1 MKKILIKR
9 EQSKLACFAER
20 EKSRTKF
27 KIKTFML
34 AVVALALT
42 APVFTACSS
51 DDDNTKENIISE
63 FSVND
68 QKVAAQKAKSKK
80 NTAVLLVAF
89 GSTWNNAFLAF
100 DKTITAYEQ
109 AFPEADVYISFS
121 SDICIN
127 RASVGEN
134 VDDNGNLVK
143 RDYYEP
149 RYLLHAIGAAKYS
162 KIYVQSLQV
171 IPGEEFAAVVAS
183 VKKFMNNGYIGDAHL
198 DDDYLAKLAEDEAIF
213 LGMPLLNNP
222 DVDVPEVAKQ
232 LNALYSSEAQQ
243 GVVAFM
249 GHGNPDTYD
258 TFKANVRYEQLEGEL
273 QKLSP
278 NYFVGTVDMPDNYK
292 QDVWARMQDKGINS
306 GKVCLHALMSIAGDH
321 AHNDMA
327 GGALEGQDEDEYW
340 DENDPESEDN
350 SWFEFFIHKGYTATV
365 PLSGKHPLGLLE
377 LPGVLNVWI
386 NHTKNA
392 EFLEDAY
399 HSMYPEE

>member
-1 MKKILIKR
+1 MMKQIK
-9 EQSKLACFAER
+9 SLVLA
-20 EKSRTKF
+20 
-27 KIKTFML
+27 
-34 AVVALALT
+34 AVAFALA
-42 APVFTACSS
+42 APVFTSCS
-51 DDDNTKENIISE
+51 DDDKNETVENIISE

-68 QKVAAQKAKSKK
+68 TMVAEQKAKSGKDV
-80 NTAVLLVAF
+80 AVLLVAF

-100 DKTITAYEQ
+100 DKTKAAYET
-109 AFPEADVYISFS
+109 AFPKADVYVCFS

-134 VDDNGNLVK
+134 VDDNGNIVK

-183 VKKFMNNGYIGDAHL
+183 VKKFMNNGYLASAHL
-198 DDDYLAKLAEDEAIF
+198 DDEYLAKLADNEAIF
-213 LGMPLLNNP
+213 LGMPLLNDP

-232 LNALYSSEAQQ
+232 LNTLYGSEAQQ

-258 TFKANVRYEQLEGEL
+258 TFKANVRYEQLEEEL
-273 QKLSP
+273 QKYSS

-292 QDVWARMQDKGINS
+292 QDVLARMQAQGINS
-306 GKVCLHALMSIAGDH
+306 GKVFLHALMSIAGDH

-327 GGALEGQDEDEYW
+327 GEGDDYW
-340 DENDPESEDN
+340 DASDEESEDN
-350 SWFEFFIHKGYTATV
+350 SWYEFFSHKGYDVSV
-365 PLSGKHPLGLLE
+365 PVTNKHPLGLLE
-377 LPGVLNVWI
+377 LSGIQNVWI

>member
-1 MKKILIKR
+1 MKKIKYFVL
-9 EQSKLACFAER
+9 SV
-20 EKSRTKF
+20 
-27 KIKTFML
+27 M
-34 AVVALALT
+34 ALALT
-42 APVFTACSS
+42 APVFTACGS
-51 DDDNTKENIISE
+51 DDDEKTEIIENIISE

-68 QKVAAQKAKSKK
+68 KMVAAQKAQSKK
-80 NTAVLLVAF
+80 NVAVLLVAF

-100 DKTITAYEQ
+100 DKTKAAYEA
-109 AFPEADVYISFS
+109 AFPNADVYVCFS

-134 VDDNGNLVK
+134 VDDNGNIVK

-198 DDDYLAKLAEDEAIF
+198 DDAYLAKLAENEAIF

-258 TFKANVRYEQLEGEL
+258 TFKANVRYEQLEEEL
-273 QKLSP
+273 QKFSP

-292 QDVWARMQDKGINS
+292 QDVLARMQAKGINS
-306 GKVCLHALMSIAGDH
+306 GKMYLHALMSIAGDH

-327 GGALEGQDEDEYW
+327 GEGEEYW
-340 DENDPESEDN
+340 RQMDPDSEEN
-350 SWFEFFIHKGYTATV
+350 SWYEFFSHKDYEVTV
-365 PLSGKHPLGLLE
+365 PVTNKHPLGLLE
-377 LPGVLNVWI
+377 LPGVLNVWVS
-386 NHTKNA
+386 HTKNA

>member
-27 KIKTFML
+27 KIKSFML

-51 DDDNTKENIISE
+51 DDDDNKTVENIISE

-68 QKVAAQKAKSKK
+68 KMVAEQKAKSGKDV
-80 NTAVLLVAF
+80 AVLLVAF

-100 DKTITAYEQ
+100 DKTIAAYEQ

-134 VDDNGNLVK
+134 VDDNGNIVK

-198 DDDYLAKLAEDEAIF
+198 DDDYLAKLAKDEAIF

-258 TFKANVRYEQLEGEL
+258 TFKANVRYEQLEEEL
-273 QKLSP
+273 QKLNS

-292 QDVWARMQDKGINS
+292 QDVWARMQDKGIKN
-306 GKVCLHALMSIAGDH
+306 GKVYLHALMSIAGDH

-327 GGALEGQDEDEYW
+327 GEGDEYW
-340 DENDPESEDN
+340 TPMAPESEDV
-350 SWFEFFIHKGYTATV
+350 SWFEFFSHMGYDAIV
-365 PLSGKHPLGLLE
+365 PVTNKHPLGLLE

>member
-20 EKSRTKF
+20 EESRTKF
-27 KIKTFML
+27 KIKSFLVATI
-34 AVVALALT
+34 ALAMV
-42 APVFTACSS
+42 APVFTACGS
-51 DDDNTKENIISE
+51 DDDDKKQEIIENIVSE

-68 QKVAAQKAKSKK
+68 KMVAEQKAKSKK
-80 NTAVLLVAF
+80 DVAVLLVAF

-100 DKTITAYEQ
+100 DKTKAAYEA
-109 AFPEADVYISFS
+109 AFPNADVYVCFS

-134 VDDNGNLVK
+134 VDDNGNIVK

-183 VKKFMNNGYIGDAHL
+183 GKKFMNNGYIGDAHL
-198 DDDYLAKLAEDEAIF
+198 DDAYLAKLAENEAIF

-258 TFKANVRYEQLEGEL
+258 TFKANVRYEQLEEEL
-273 QKLSP
+273 QKFSP

-292 QDVWARMQDKGINS
+292 QDVLARMQAKGINS
-306 GKVCLHALMSIAGDH
+306 GKMYLHALMSIAGDH

-327 GGALEGQDEDEYW
+327 GEGEEYW
-340 DENDPESEDN
+340 RQMDPDSEEN
-350 SWFEFFIHKGYTATV
+350 SWYEFFSHKDYEVTV
-365 PLSGKHPLGLLE
+365 PVTNKHPLGLLE
-377 LPGVLNVWI
+377 LPGVLNVWVS
-386 NHTKNA
+386 HTKNA

>member
-27 KIKTFML
+27 KIKTFVL

-68 QKVAAQKAKSKK
+68 QKVAEQKAKSKK

-100 DKTITAYEQ
+100 DKTIAAYEQ

-134 VDDNGNLVK
+134 VDDNGNIVK

-198 DDDYLAKLAEDEAIF
+198 DDDYLAKLAKDEAIF

-258 TFKANVRYEQLEGEL
+258 TFKANVRYEQLEEEL
-273 QKLSP
+273 QKLNS

-292 QDVWARMQDKGINS
+292 QDVWARMQDKGIKN
-306 GKVCLHALMSIAGDH
+306 GKVYLHALMSIAGDH

-327 GGALEGQDEDEYW
+327 GEGDEYW
-340 DENDPESEDN
+340 TPMAPESEDV
-350 SWFEFFIHKGYTATV
+350 SWFEFFSHMGYDAIV
-365 PLSGKHPLGLLE
+365 PVTNKHPLGLLE

-399 HSMYPEE
+399 HSMYPEEE

>member
-1 MKKILIKR
+1 MKKIMIKR
-9 EQSKLACFAER
+9 EGSKLACFAER

-27 KIKTFML
+27 KIKTFVL

-68 QKVAAQKAKSKK
+68 QKVAAQKAKSGK

-100 DKTITAYEQ
+100 DKTIAAYEQ

-134 VDDNGNLVK
+134 VDDNGNIVK

-198 DDDYLAKLAEDEAIF
+198 DDDYLAKLAKDEAIF

-258 TFKANVRYEQLEGEL
+258 TFKANVRYEQLEEEL
-273 QKLSP
+273 QKLNS

-292 QDVWARMQDKGINS
+292 QDVWARMQDKGIKN
-306 GKVCLHALMSIAGDH
+306 GKVYLHALMSIAGDH

-327 GGALEGQDEDEYW
+327 GEGDEYW
-340 DENDPESEDN
+340 TPMAPESEDV
-350 SWFEFFIHKGYTATV
+350 SWFEFFSHMGYDAIV
-365 PLSGKHPLGLLE
+365 PVTNKHPLGLLE

-399 HSMYPEE
+399 HSMYPEEE

>member
-1 MKKILIKR
+1 MR
-9 EQSKLACFAER
+9 
-20 EKSRTKF
+20 
-27 KIKTFML
+27 KIKYFVLSVM
-34 AVVALALT
+34 ALALT
-42 APVFTACSS
+42 APVFTACGS
-51 DDDNTKENIISE
+51 DDDEKTEIVENIISE

-68 QKVAAQKAKSKK
+68 KMVAAQKAQSKK
-80 NTAVLLVAF
+80 NVAVLLVAF

-100 DKTITAYEQ
+100 DKTKAAYEA

-127 RASVGEN
+127 RASIGEN
-134 VDDNGNLVK
+134 VDDNGNIVK

-183 VKKFMNNGYIGDAHL
+183 VKKFMNNGYIGNAHL
-198 DDDYLAKLAEDEAIF
+198 DDEYLEKLALDEGIF
-213 LGMPLLNNP
+213 LGMPLLSDP
-222 DVDVPEVAKQ
+222 EVDVPAVAAE
-232 LNALYSSEAQQ
+232 LNKLYASEAAQ

-249 GHGNPDTYD
+249 GHGNPDSYD
-258 TFKANVRYEQLEGEL
+258 TFKANIRYTQLEQDL
-273 QKLSP
+273 QKFSP

-292 QDVWARMQDKGINS
+292 QDVMSRMQAKGIKS
-306 GKVCLHALMSIAGDH
+306 GKISLHALMSIAGDH

-327 GGALEGQDEDEYW
+327 GEGEDYW
-340 DENDPESEDN
+340 DDEDPESEEN
-350 SWFEFFIHKGYTATV
+350 SWYEFFNHKGYTANV
-365 PLSGKHPLGLLE
+365 PLAGKHPQGLLE
-377 LPGVLNVWI
+377 LPGVLQVWI

>member
-1 MKKILIKR
+1 MK
-9 EQSKLACFAER
+9 
-20 EKSRTKF
+20 

-34 AVVALALT
+34 AAVAMALT

-51 DDDNTKENIISE
+51 DDDNKTESIVSE

-68 QKVAAQKAKSKK
+68 KKVAEQKAKSGKK
-80 NTAVLLVAF
+80 EAVLLIAF

-100 DKTITAYEQ
+100 DKTIEAYEKE
-109 AFPEADVYISFS
+109 FPNADVYISFS

-127 RASVGEN
+127 RASIGEN
-134 VDDNGNLVK
+134 VDDNGNIVR

-171 IPGEEFAAVVAS
+171 IPGEEFAAVVAA

-198 DDDYLAKLAEDEAIF
+198 DDAYLAKLSEDEAIRF
-213 LGMPLLNNP
+213 GMPLLSSV
-222 DVDVPEVAKQ
+222 DEDVPAVAKE
-232 LNALYSSEAQQ
+232 LNALYKNEADQ

-249 GHGNPDTYD
+249 GHGNPDNYD
-258 TFKANVRYEQLEGEL
+258 TFKANVRYTQLENAL
-273 QKLSP
+273 QAYSTS
-278 NYFVGTVDMPDNYK
+278 YFVGTVDMPENYK
-292 QDVWARMQDKGINS
+292 QDVLDRMKKKGIDN
-306 GKVCLHALMSIAGDH
+306 GKIFLHALMSIAGDH

-327 GGALEGQDEDEYW
+327 GEGSDYW
-340 DENDPESEDN
+340 DAEAPESEDN
-350 SWFEFFIHKGYTATV
+350 SWFEYFKNNGYDASV
-365 PLSGKHPLGLLE
+365 PKTGLHPLGLLE
-377 LPGVLNVWI
+377 LEGVRNIWI
-386 NHTKNA
+386 KHTKEA

>member
-1 MKKILIKR
+1 MKKIKSL
-9 EQSKLACFAER
+9 LVAAMTFA
-20 EKSRTKF
+20 
-27 KIKTFML
+27 M
-34 AVVALALT
+34 V

-51 DDDNTKENIISE
+51 DDKNETVENIISE

-68 QKVAAQKAKSKK
+68 KMVAAQKAKSKK
-80 NTAVLLVAF
+80 DVAVLLVAF

-100 DKTITAYEQ
+100 DKTKAAYEA
-109 AFPEADVYISFS
+109 AFPNADVYVCFS

-134 VDDNGNLVK
+134 VDDNGNIVK

-198 DDDYLAKLAEDEAIF
+198 DDAYLAKLADDEAIF
-213 LGMPLLNNP
+213 LGLPLLNDP
-222 DVDVPEVAKQ
+222 EVDVPEVAKQ
-232 LNALYSSEAQQ
+232 LNNLYKSEAQQ

-258 TFKANVRYEQLEGEL
+258 TFKANVRYEQLEEEL
-273 QKLSP
+273 QKFSP
-278 NYFVGTVDMPDNYK
+278 NYFVGTVDMEDNYK
-292 QDVWARMQDKGINS
+292 QDVLARMQAKGINS
-306 GKVCLHALMSIAGDH
+306 GKMYLHALMSIAGDH

-327 GGALEGQDEDEYW
+327 GEGAEYW
-340 DENDPESEDN
+340 HAMDPENEEN
-350 SWFEFFIHKGYTATV
+350 SWYEFFSHKDYEVSV
-365 PLSGKHPLGLLE
+365 PVVGNHPQGLLE

-399 HSMYPEE
+399 HSMYPETEE

>member
-1 MKKILIKR
+1 MKKIKSLLVAAI
-9 EQSKLACFAER
+9 AFA
-20 EKSRTKF
+20 
-27 KIKTFML
+27 M
-34 AVVALALT
+34 V

-51 DDDNTKENIISE
+51 DDKNETVENIISE

-68 QKVAAQKAKSKK
+68 KMVAAQKAKSKK
-80 NTAVLLVAF
+80 DVAVLLVAF

-100 DKTITAYEQ
+100 DKTKAAYEA
-109 AFPEADVYISFS
+109 AFPNADVYVCFS

-134 VDDNGNLVK
+134 VDDNGNIVK

-198 DDDYLAKLAEDEAIF
+198 DDAYLAKLADDEAIF
-213 LGMPLLNNP
+213 LGLPLLSDP
-222 DVDVPEVAKQ
+222 DEDVPAVAKE
-232 LNALYSSEAQQ
+232 LNNLYKDEAAQ
-243 GVVAFM
+243 GIVAFM

-258 TFKANVRYEQLEGEL
+258 TFKANIRYEQLEEEL
-273 QKLSP
+273 QKFSP
-278 NYFVGTVDMPDNYK
+278 NYFVGTVDMEDNYK
-292 QDVWARMQDKGINS
+292 QDVLARMQAKGINS
-306 GKVCLHALMSIAGDH
+306 GKMYLHALMSIAGDH

-327 GGALEGQDEDEYW
+327 GEGAEYW
-340 DENDPESEDN
+340 HAMDPENEEN
-350 SWFEFFIHKGYTATV
+350 SWYEFFSHKDYEVSV
-365 PLSGKHPLGLLE
+365 PVVGNHPQGLLE

-399 HSMYPEE
+399 HSMYPETEE